1 MFQAVRLLLQAVYS
15 FFGFLYPI
23 KYKLNLVLQE
33 NVFKWGHHNERP
45 SYKIWVIIN
54 NILFKGHDYSV
65 DLWALG
71 IFIYEMTQGES
82 PFRDP
87 KETIKKRYLNFAH
100 RWRSFPCHSARAGA
114 RERKKEPMNICKRE
128 LTGSSLRKSY
138 QQTVKK

>member
-1 MFQAVRLLLQAVYS
+1 MFQAVRLLLQAVYC
-15 FFGFLYPI
+15 FFLDFYI
-23 KYKLNLVLQE
+23 RSSINWIEFCK
-33 NVFKWGHHNERP
+33 FKWGHHNERP
-45 SYKIWVIIN
+45 SYKIWGIIN
-54 NILFKGHDYSV
+54 NIIFKGHDYSV

-114 RERKKEPMNICKRE
+114 KEREKEPMNICKRE
-128 LTGSSLRKSY
+128 LTGSSLRKLY